1 MVGFL
6 NAHGTSLG
14 LNGQFVSLNMSDD
27 EIEVGTNENPALIV
41 FQNAE
46 NELDVDSLTYE
57 DNVALELIKLDTTGI
72 VDLYTDDNPY
82 LYFFANRG
90 HMYPNYGDDFDT
102 PAIALLEEGGRI
114 VFQDEREYSY
124 CVEVDTCTIFES
136 YGVEVTAESYTR
148 SLDRFE
154 HSDNYLPSFSSNREP
169 HHRLSYW
176 EDDAR
181 WYRSCIMGNRHNRGR
196 KQAKWRSD
204 NGKLARK
211 DSSRWSLRHA
221 QIAMSDWY
229 YLEHQAYTA
238 EDYLG
243 EHLAMQDESEQ
254 AFYEADYVR
263 FVAKSE
269 RDADSHFDPVTQS
282 DLVQETWLRALF
294 PERFEPIR
302 AYRFSDMD
310 YYDDGYWHDDSWAY
324 HEDDE
329 QDESESSFMSPAYQ
343 REMRRFRL
351 LGIEEP
357 ICVNGHPISYRD
369 SEPDV
374 EEEWVSAENDND
386 DEVRNGSFRGLTRTN
401 IIGRQNRSALNRQLM
416 FG

>member
-27 EIEVGTNENPALIV
+27 EIGVGAHEHPDLIV
-41 FQNAE
+41 WP
-46 NELDVDSLTYE
+46 NEDGYSNETLDLND
-57 DNVALELIKLDTTGI
+57 ELVPFDYKPWL
-72 VDLYTDDNPY
+72 DDNQKQE
-82 LYFFANRG
+82 
-90 HMYPNYGDDFDT
+90 DDT
-102 PAIALLEEGGRI
+102 PAVALLRDKTRI
-114 VFQDEREYSY
+114 ILDDDFFFSKP
-124 CVEVDTCTIFES
+124 
-136 YGVEVTAESYTR
+136 VTAESKEASYSQDIELTAE
-148 SLDRFE
+148 SYNQALDCFE
-154 HSDNYLPSFSSNREP
+154 HSDNYLPAFSSNREP
-169 HHRLSYW
+169 HHRLTYE

-181 WYRSCIMGNRHNRGR
+181 WHRRCIRSNRHNRGR
-196 KQAKWRSD
+196 KQAKWRSN

-310 YYDDGYWHDDSWAY
+310 YYDAGYWAY
-324 HEDDE
+324 HEDGE

-374 EEEWVSAENDND
+374 EEEWGSAENDND

>member
-6 NAHGTSLG
+6 SAHGTNPNIFS
-14 LNGQFVSLNMSDD
+14 GQFQDLSFSFADD
-27 EIEVGTNENPALIV
+27 VI
-41 FQNAE
+41 
-46 NELDVDSLTYE
+46 
-57 DNVALELIKLDTTGI
+57 
-72 VDLYTDDNPY
+72 TDDCRESLEWVSIDDLIDTADEPHEEPFDSDFEMTSWSSPY
-82 LYFFANRG
+82 LGSDYDWN
-90 HMYPNYGDDFDT
+90 DDFDT
-102 PAIALLEEGGRI
+102 YSGIALSADGAFFSYEDYPAWLE
-114 VFQDEREYSY
+114 V
-124 CVEVDTCTIFES
+124 
-136 YGVEVTAESYTR
+136 
-148 SLDRFE
+148 
-154 HSDNYLPSFSSNREP
+154 PSTNRAIWHELSNSFMPAFSSNREP
-169 HHRLSYW
+169 HHRLTYE

-181 WYRSCIMGNRHNRGR
+181 WHRRCIRSNRHNRGR

-221 QIAMSDWY
+221 QVAMSDWY

-243 EHLAMQDESEQ
+243 EHLAMLAESDQ
-254 AFYEADYVR
+254 AFYQADYVR
-263 FVAKSE
+263 FVAKCD

-310 YYDDGYWHDDSWAY
+310 YYDDCYGHDDSWAY
-324 HEDDE
+324 HEDSE
-329 QDESESSFMSPAYQ
+329 QDESESSFMSAAYQ
-343 REMRRFRL
+343 WEMRQLRL

-357 ICVNGHPISYRD
+357 ICVNGLPINYWD
-369 SEPDV
+369 GETYA
-374 EEEWVSAENDND
+374 EEEWASAENDND
-386 DEVRNGSFRGLTRTN
+386 DEVLIGSFKGLTRTN